1 MAVIRYLVACFFMIC
16 ISLIA
21 FGQRSDITRKNNK
34 IKNYNNVK
42 FRKNKKMAIICPIFH
57 LSEYPYQ
64 GIGFKIGDP
73 FAITYK
79 FYASKNFAVGIDF
92 GKAAS
97 GLYSNLH
104 KDRFENAFQ
113 PEGDTVFL
121 YQGHSVLN
129 QNVFSAK
136 VFYYKEGPRALKGL
150 DIYVG
155 VGWQVQFVDVKY
167 DYLKIRT
174 VPPETIRT
182 AQTTLFFQPM
192 GPEFVF
198 GLEYA
203 NFNFPISAFLEGGL
217 FYNLDQAQ
225 QWRRFQGGIGIRY
238 VF

>member
-1 MAVIRYLVACFFMIC
+1 V
-16 ISLIA
+16 
-21 FGQRSDITRKNNK
+21 
-34 IKNYNNVK
+34 
-42 FRKNKKMAIICPIFH
+42 
-57 LSEYPYQ
+57 
-64 GIGFKIGDP
+64 
-73 FAITYK
+73 
-79 FYASKNFAVGIDF
+79 

-97 GLYSNLH
+97 ALYSNLH
-104 KDRFENAFQ
+104 KDRFENAF
-113 PEGDTVFL
+113 PPVGDTVFL

-136 VFYYKEGPRALKGL
+136 VFYYKEGPRVLKGL
-150 DIYVG
+150 DIYIG
-155 VGWQVQFVDVKY
+155 AGWQMQFVDVKY

-182 AQTTLFFQPM
+182 AQARLSFQPK
-192 GPEFVF
+192 GPEVIL

-217 FYNLDQAQ
+217 FYNLDPEQ